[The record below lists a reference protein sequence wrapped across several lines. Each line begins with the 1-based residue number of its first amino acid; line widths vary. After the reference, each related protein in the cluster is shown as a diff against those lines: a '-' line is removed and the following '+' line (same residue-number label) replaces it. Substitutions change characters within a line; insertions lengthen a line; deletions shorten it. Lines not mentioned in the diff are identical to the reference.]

1 MLWIFS
7 KERSLFI
14 FVKTKQV
21 GIMINYDIKLH
32 QLLLTWLLI
41 FKKERKIKEQEDK
54 QHEYFLEVYLN

>member
-32 QLLLTWLLI
+32 QWLLSWLLI

-54 QHEYFLEVYLN
+54 QPEYFLEVYLN